1 MLQTKMKVTRLHL
14 KIMSITAVLILA
26 AVLIHSIK
34 YHKFGSDHHTY
45 QFYSASPEQEQQ
57 LRTRLDTLLHSSPM
71 TKDVILRSAYFD
83 DRARNGHSEIG
94 VFLIAVK
101 RSTFDLKLFIGCGI
115 DKQVSSH
122 FTVIS
127 TEESYLMHEW
137 FYRDL
142 GIPLHPYDEYIL
154 ECYNVHM
161 TSNSAAFILYKRP
174 SDSLIHVANSEF
186 PLMFPAPRVQPTG
199 QYDFSVVTC
208 TEAHNKKVAWLREFI
223 RYQKTTGI
231 DHVHINI
238 LDTVI
243 KDGGL
248 KALLED
254 PQVAKGV
261 AEGYV
266 TMTVWKDELEAAG
279 EIFSFSAILRKLDC
293 IYRFR
298 GTYDY
303 AFLLDSDDF
312 FNPLV
317 HGKIYLK
324 DYIQDWC
331 RGDSSIG
338 SCIFQWFYYYP
349 EACGMRNETA
359 NDGNITRL
367 LKSYKYSYN
376 NHLKSAHLISAVLD
390 TGFHHA
396 ECVNCLLPGYHVR
409 HVPPHVAYV
418 AHRRMKV
425 KPPFK
430 C

>member
-1 MLQTKMKVTRLHL
+1 MKITRLHL
-14 KIMSITAVLILA
+14 KVISITAVLVLA
-26 AVLIHSIK
+26 VVLIHLAK
-34 YHKFGSDHHTY
+34 YHNLFKYESDHHTY
-45 QFYSASPEQEQQ
+45 QFYSASAEQEQQ
-57 LRTRLDTLLHSSPM
+57 LMTHLDTLLHSSPIS
-71 TKDVILRSAYFD
+71 KDVILRSAYFD
-83 DRARNGHSEIG
+83 DRVRNGHSKIG
-94 VFLIAVK
+94 VFLIAAK
-101 RSTFDLKLFIGCGI
+101 RSIFDLKFFIGCGVE
-115 DKQVSSH
+115 KQVSTN
-122 FTVIS
+122 FKVFS

-142 GIPLHPYDEYIL
+142 KIPLHPYDEYIL
-154 ECYNVHM
+154 ECYNVPM
-161 TSNSAAFILYKRP
+161 TNNSFAFILYKRANN
-174 SDSLIHVANSEF
+174 SLIHVATSEF
-186 PLMFPAPRVQPTG
+186 PLIFPVPRFQPTG
-199 QYDFSVVTC
+199 KYDFSVVTC
-208 TEAHNKKVAWLREFI
+208 TEAHNNKVAWLPEFI

-238 LDTVI
+238 LDTFI

-248 KALLED
+248 KALLKD

-266 TMTVWKDELEAAG
+266 TMTIWKDKLEASD

-312 FNPLV
+312 FNPLA
-317 HGKIYLK
+317 HGKTYLK

-338 SCIFQWFYYYP
+338 SCIFQWYYYYP

-367 LKSYKYSYN
+367 LKSYKYHYN
-376 NHLKSAHLISAVLD
+376 NHYKSAHLISAVID

-396 ECVNCLLPGYHVR
+396 KCINCLLPGYRVR
-409 HVPPHVAYV
+409 FVPPYIAYV
-418 AHRRMKV
+418 AHLRMTA
-425 KPPFK
+425 KPPFE

>member
-1 MLQTKMKVTRLHL
+1 MKISRLQFKVIFIIAALIL
-14 KIMSITAVLILA
+14 VAVLF
-26 AVLIHSIK
+26 K
-34 YHKFGSDHHTY
+34 YHTHFTYTYKTEHHTY
-45 QFYSASPEQEQQ
+45 QYYSASPKQEQQ
-57 LRTRLDTLLHSSPM
+57 LRTRLDMLLRSSSVS
-71 TKDVILRSAYFD
+71 KDVILRSAYFD

-94 VFLIAVK
+94 VFLIAARRVI
-101 RSTFDLKLFIGCGI
+101 FDLKLFIGCGVE
-115 DKQVSSH
+115 KQVSAN
-122 FTVIS
+122 FTVFS

-142 GIPLHPYDEYIL
+142 NISLHPYDEYIL
-154 ECYNVHM
+154 ECYNVPM
-161 TSNSAAFILYKRP
+161 TNSSTAFVLYKEAN
-174 SDSLIHVANSEF
+174 DSPIHVANSEF
-186 PLMFPAPRVQPTG
+186 PLMFPAPRVPPTG
-199 QYDFSVVTC
+199 KYDFSVVTC

-231 DHVHINI
+231 DRVHVNI
-238 LDTVI
+238 LDTFI
-243 KDGGL
+243 KDGGF

-279 EIFSFSAILRKLDC
+279 KIFSFSAILRKLDC

-312 FNPLV
+312 FNPLL
-317 HGKIYLK
+317 HRKTYLK

-331 RGDSSIG
+331 RGDRSIG
-338 SCIFQWFYYYP
+338 SCVFQWYYYYP

-367 LKSYKYSYN
+367 LKSYKYWD
-376 NHLKSAHLISAVLD
+376 NHHFKSAHLISSVID

-396 ECVNCLLPGYHVR
+396 DCINCLLPGYHVH
-409 HVPPHVAYV
+409 HVPPHIAYV
-418 AHRRMKV
+418 AHLRMKA
-425 KPPFK
+425 KPSFE